1 MTDASRSAWLVRA
14 LAHRGFCLG
23 GLLVLGVLATALL
36 SLLWTPWPIEQI
48 ALERRLQGPSSAHWL
63 GTDALGRDI
72 ASLLM
77 AGARNA
83 LLAGGGAVGLG
94 LLLGA
99 ALGLLAAARRGWWDE
114 LIMRGA
120 DLGYAFPALLL
131 ALLLAATLGPGLAT
145 AMLAI
150 ALHSVPVYAR
160 LARGAALAQWE
171 RDYVRAARAFGR
183 SPLAIARLHVL
194 PNIAPLLIV
203 QATLQFAL
211 AILAEAALAFLG
223 LGSQPPEPSWGRML
237 AEAQSWLYQA
247 PQLAVYPGLAIM
259 LTVLGLNLLGDALRD
274 LLDPRL
280 RR

>member
-1 MTDASRSAWLVRA
+1 MAEVNGFWPRA
-14 LAHRGFCLG
+14 RRHRGFCAG
-23 GLLVLGVLATALL
+23 AAIVLAVALTGLL
-36 SLLWTPWPIEQI
+36 SLLWTPWPPAEIEL
-48 ALERRLQGPSSAHWL
+48 AARLQPPSAAHWL
-63 GTDALGRDI
+63 GTDGLGRDLV
-72 ASLLM
+72 SQLM

-83 LLAGGGAVGLG
+83 LLVGACAAGLG

-99 ALGLLAAARRGWWDE
+99 GLGLLAAARRGWCEE
-114 LIMRGA
+114 LIMRAA

-131 ALLLAATLGPGLAT
+131 AILLAASLGPGLAV
-145 AMLAI
+145 AVLAI

-160 LARGAALAQWE
+160 LTRGAALAQWQ

-183 SPLAIARLHVL
+183 GPLGVAWVHVL
-194 PNIAPLLIV
+194 PNLLPLLIV
-203 QATLQFAL
+203 QATIQFGL

-237 AEAQSWLYQA
+237 AEAQSWLFQA
-247 PQLAVYPGLAIM
+247 PLLAVWPGLAIA

-280 RR
+280 RD